1 MAGYNHRQSLVRFID
16 DEDGYGFSEFRSNK
30 HLRVVKPTSWRD
42 LFRKYPPGKGIIKD
56 RVYYN
61 RRKKQNYTIP
71 ASKNYSIYD
80 SYIGKSLIHEL
91 KPGDIEHFIKD
102 LTSTEGPF

>member
-61 RRKKQNYTIP
+61 RRKNRIILSLHLRIT
-71 ASKNYSIYD
+71 ASMTAILVKV
-80 SYIGKSLIHEL
+80 
-91 KPGDIEHFIKD
+91 
-102 LTSTEGPF
+102 